1 MDKSITISGPGAENL
16 AVNGNAKSRVFHIAS
31 GETVT
36 ISGLTIINGYTA
48 GFGGGIH
55 NDHAALTLNDCTITG
70 NTSLSYLGGGIYND
84 AEYLGGSV
92 LEATLEIGDSSV
104 TDNSGGGLYNNPEGG
119 GTATLEIIYST
130 LSNNY
135 SGSAIY
141 SHGWAESIFSDNG
154 LCCPS
159 DGVTR

>member
-16 AVNGNAKSRVFHIAS
+16 AVNGNAKSRAVHIAS

-92 LEATLEIGDSSV
+92 LEATLEIGGSSV
-104 TDNSGGGLYNNPEGG
+104 TDNSGGGPLQQRRR
-119 GTATLEIIYST
+119 AAALRR
-130 LSNNY
+130 
-135 SGSAIY
+135 
-141 SHGWAESIFSDNG
+141 W
-154 LCCPS
+154 
-159 DGVTR
+159 R

>member
-1 MDKSITISGPGAENL
+1 MLLMATR
-16 AVNGNAKSRVFHIAS
+16 RVACSTAS

-84 AEYLGGSV
+84 ASL
-92 LEATLEIGDSSV
+92 LRL
-104 TDNSGGGLYNNPEGG
+104 
-119 GTATLEIIYST
+119 
-130 LSNNY
+130 
-135 SGSAIY
+135 
-141 SHGWAESIFSDNG
+141 
-154 LCCPS
+154 
-159 DGVTR
+159 